1 MPLSPKLFDQLFGTT
16 EETSSPKRR
25 PSVRIQRREETIY
38 ASDELLLECYATD
51 SEDGQMLLDPNPRA
65 NISLPKYP
73 LRSHYYTFSPWESPK
88 SRMSDG
94 SMHHVSPLMQSQETS
109 DSSSTS
115 SPVTPLAQLDALS
128 MPFDEAMEDLNFDD
142 PSEHWTP
149 ADEIGVILEE
159 SASTGRSLTQVNG
172 DLPLDKELFQMLSQ
186 TGDELDGG
194 YSDVELMDF

>member
-1 MPLSPKLFDQLFGTT
+1 
-16 EETSSPKRR
+16 
-25 PSVRIQRREETIY
+25 
-38 ASDELLLECYATD
+38 
-51 SEDGQMLLDPNPRA
+51 
-65 NISLPKYP
+65 
-73 LRSHYYTFSPWESPK
+73 
-88 SRMSDG
+88 
-94 SMHHVSPLMQSQETS
+94 
-109 DSSSTS
+109 
-115 SPVTPLAQLDALS
+115 

-149 ADEIGVILEE
+149 AGEIGVILEE